1 MMFYTDHSV
10 VVCKLNCLKPPPSK
24 VLVNYQAI
32 TVIFTL
38 ISSALIYWTLS
49 NNLLIQ
55 KDLHVSVE
63 DYNTALNI
71 HRLFYSLST
80 IDRER
85 LGLVAKREK
94 RRLDKMFRK
103 SHLTV
108 HRQLFM
114 LDSVKSDYFKAKI
127 DQVGNHRLFKTIID
141 CSPQDHRFYHATI
154 YDSLDSLS
162 ENFNYSYVP
171 RIRNLRSELEG
182 ISKYHAIPVANDSVR
197 CSHLFSKFDSLM
209 CLKGYFMLKISHHK
223 LIFAYMTVHGIYL
236 HF

>member
-38 ISSALIYWTLS
+38 ISSALTYWTLS

-71 HRLFYSLST
+71 QRLFYSLST
-80 IDRER
+80 IDQER

-114 LDSVKSDYFKAKI
+114 LDSALDSVKSDYFKAKI
-127 DQVGNHRLFKTIID
+127 DQVTTGYLK
-141 CSPQDHRFYHATI
+141 
-154 YDSLDSLS
+154 LLS
-162 ENFNYSYVP
+162 TVHL
-171 RIRNLRSELEG
+171 RITGFTMQPSMILW
-182 ISKYHAIPVANDSVR
+182 IP
-197 CSHLFSKFDSLM
+197 C
-209 CLKGYFMLKISHHK
+209 LKISIT
-223 LIFAYMTVHGIYL
+223 LMYL
-236 HF
+236 GFGTSGVS

>member
-1 MMFYTDHSV
+1 MFYSDHSV
-10 VVCKLNCLKPPPSK
+10 VVCKLSCLKPPPSK
-24 VLVNYQAI
+24 VLVNYRANSN
-32 TVIFTL
+32 L
-38 ISSALIYWTLS
+38 HSDKSSSDLFNSVQQLANT
-49 NNLLIQ
+49 

-71 HRLFYSLST
+71 QRLFYSLSI

-94 RRLDKMFRK
+94 RRQERMFRK

-127 DQVGNHRLFKTIID
+127 DQVGSHRLFKTIID
-141 CSPQDHRFYHATI
+141 CSLQDHSVLPTI

-162 ENFNYSYVP
+162 ENFNDSYLP
-171 RIRNLRSELEG
+171 RIRNLRNELEG
-182 ISKYHAIPVANDSVR
+182 IAKYHAILVANDSGIKRSDHITPVMKDLHWLPTGAR
-197 CSHLFSKFDSLM
+197 IDF
-209 CLKGYFMLKISHHK
+209 KI
-223 LIFAYMTVHGIYL
+223 
-236 HF
+236 

>member
-1 MMFYTDHSV
+1 MSALTIFVSVYIMMFYTDHSV

-71 HRLFYSLST
+71 QRLFYSLST

-114 LDSVKSDYFKAKI
+114 LDS
-127 DQVGNHRLFKTIID
+127 
-141 CSPQDHRFYHATI
+141 
-154 YDSLDSLS
+154 LS
-162 ENFNYSYVP
+162 ENFNYSYAP

-197 CSHLFSKFDSLM
+197 CCHLFSKFDSLM